1 MRSWLTNESV
11 RKRSDRK
18 SRKRRR
24 TQRYRR
30 QQLRM
35 EMLEDRRVLAGPGPE
50 VLSIVRADA
59 NPTNANSVAFT
70 VTFDEA
76 VTGVDA
82 SDFIVDANGPTFASV
97 EPVSGSGAVYTVNVG
112 TGVGD
117 GSLSLDL
124 IDDDSI
130 VSAANSNKPLGG
142 AGTTGNKDGSFTSG
156 ESYAIDKTS
165 PSSFSVAALEPSPTN
180 LQQVRY
186 QIEFDEPVIGL
197 STDNLQPFISSSN
210 STDPISGVSVT
221 EVTGAGDTYDVL
233 LNTGTGTGNFGLRLV
248 NDGNFSDLVGNSPSV
263 VSGIGDVYQIDRIAP
278 TVEAV
283 VLEDA
288 SPTNAST
295 LSFLITLSESITAF
309 GLGDVSI
316 DQVGFPEAAF
326 ASLQTVSGTQK
337 RVVVT
342 PGEGEGTIS
351 IDVTPGALA
360 TDFAGNQLITPAN
373 AFDAYVVDTR
383 APEVESITRAS
394 ASPTSSQSLD
404 FNVLFTESVVNVD
417 PDDFEVAATGVSGA
431 TVSQVSGSGA
441 AYTVTVTYTGG
452 SGTLG
457 LNLQAANSISD
468 TVGNSLSGGA
478 VTGPLYTVSSA
489 AFDITANEANKD
501 EGNVGTT
508 PFTFTVTRSNDANGT
523 ATVDYAV
530 SGTAGDAA
538 NADDFGGTFPSGTVS
553 FADGETTQVVTIDV
567 SGDLIAETDET
578 FTVTLSNPS
587 APAAISIASAD
598 GVIRNDDAPALSVA
612 IDVAT
617 VTEGGTTAMGT
628 VQRTGPVDQD
638 LTVTLAADP
647 LSRLVIPETV
657 LIPAGSTS
665 ATFPVDVVDDDLVTG
680 DETILVTAATGPP
693 IEFDSTY
700 GDAGAASISAV
711 ENESFYL
718 PTFGEHLVQSDGK
731 VVTSYNRQRDRFNI
745 VRFNV
750 DGTPDTTFGDNGIVR
765 YDYEYFVGL
774 DESPGDIV
782 QLPNG
787 KLVVSFVRG
796 PTALSPPNKQYLLQL
811 NTDGSI
817 DTSFGASGVLEIDAT
832 VWGLHNDLVALS
844 DNSIVAIS
852 TRRVN
857 SAVTTYA
864 KRILANGTI
873 DPNFDDSAVTPL
885 QQGTMIVALPDDSV
899 LLAGNVAGGAS
910 QVVKLQPG
918 GGADSNFGMSG
929 VVTISGPANVLVKD
943 IAVDGSGRILL
954 FGARSDVAG
963 DQNAEVTRLL
973 PNGSVDTSF
982 GTNGFAN
989 LPGEN
994 TSAFIQRGDVDS
1006 QGRILTAVYD
1016 TGLLQLIALD
1026 SNGSEIARSNGLVDH
1041 LYSYSV
1047 FDLDFDDQD
1056 RAYFS
1061 TYDSDYRVYR
1071 LGQLNYPETIPSNT
1085 RIDVVEND
1093 AATVRLSGV
1102 ADGNETAASNGSF
1115 TVAQTLAAATDTTV
1129 TYSVSGTAK
1138 SGDDYSTLDGTVTIA
1153 AGTTSSTISVPVF
1166 DDLIVEGTESV
1177 TVTLTGIT
1185 NSSPGVSIET
1195 GADTASIDIVD
1206 NDTATVGFVGSGP
1219 FSFES
1224 ADGTFNPSLFQSTI
1238 VNDAFWQ
1245 SHRFEVVGTSTTIA
1259 DVGGYFRNTD
1269 PASATLFA
1277 AITALTS
1284 DSDYPDS
1291 NDLSTTDV
1299 VASTTFL
1306 VPGNLSGGDVMTPF
1320 SATLD
1325 PGWYALSFG
1334 TGAFGAPSAGSGTTD
1349 GIGMIVLSN
1358 DLAPSQF
1365 PFSIQPG
1372 IRFNNTNAATRF
1384 VVTGE
1389 ESTRASESGPTNG
1402 IVHLT
1407 QSAEATAD
1415 TVVTYSVGGTAT
1427 SGSDYVTLSRTA
1439 TIPAGSTS
1447 TTITIPVIDDS
1458 LLEATELVSLTLTSI
1473 SSSSPGVTIDSS
1485 GTSSL
1490 VNILD
1495 NETAEANLSVT
1506 IDGDEDG
1513 PASVVFTVTLD
1524 TANTTGAPITFEF
1537 DDLGTGTA
1545 TPTADYVAIAADAQI
1560 VVPDG
1565 STSGTFTIDV
1575 VDDGIFESTETLVA
1589 QISSPSLASVAIGT
1603 ATATANIVDNTPATL
1618 SIAVTDASKPEGN
1631 TGSTAFTFT
1640 VTRFG
1645 NTTGVVSVD
1654 YAVTGSGAL
1663 PASADDFAG
1672 TFPSGTIEFAD
1683 GESAKVVTVNVSGD
1697 TDVEADDGF
1706 TVSLSNPSSFASI
1719 ADSTAEGLIADDDAP
1734 PLVQSI
1740 AASQSFVSGDDP
1752 VSFIVTFNES
1762 VTGVD
1767 VSDFDVVQSA
1777 GVTGAQVSSVSDQ
1790 GDGVSYAV
1798 VVQTGS
1804 GDGTLQLRLNDNDSI
1819 VDQFGVVLGG
1829 NGSGNGDA
1837 VSDVLTVER
1846 DPRRTV
1852 SGVVF
1857 DDANDNGVKD
1867 PGEPGA
1873 ENAGIYLDYNQN
1885 GFRDANEPEIRTPN
1899 DDPATPGIDEG
1910 GVFSFAN
1917 VPLGTF
1923 DLAVRDF
1930 WFSYLSS
1937 PGRLISVTLE
1947 FEDTELDVDVPAT
1960 RNLASVRGFVYE
1972 DLNANG
1978 IRDDGEP
1985 GIAGQRIY
1993 RDNNGNDAFD
2003 SFETNVITQTDDPT
2017 TPEDETGAY
2026 EIVPVPFDW
2035 DPLSSDFFWFR
2046 YDENLDWFATS
2057 PIETGRS
2064 YSSPDQVEIFD
2075 VGLATNQSAISGL
2088 VYDDVNANG
2097 VQEFGEEP
2105 LSGWIV
2111 FLDAN
2116 DNGVRD
2122 AGEPSTTTLADDPAT
2137 DFDETGSYRFEQLSL
2152 GTYQVAIESQA
2163 GYVVTSPMP
2172 VTVQINSSD
2181 DQIVA
2186 DFAVHVNETRVEGVV
2201 FEDSNQN
2208 GIQDSGEE
2216 GIGGATVYV
2225 DLNDNRVFDA
2235 GEPNV
2240 VTPIDG
2246 SYLLDAVM
2254 PGDSVVRVS
2263 LPFAADIVSPSVS
2276 DEVLFAMAQDS
2287 LIAEIDPSSNSIIR
2301 QQFVTGPFEGL
2312 VDSTALAFDGTW
2324 LYAGGRTPPGSPA
2337 VVVIDPSDFS
2347 AVSYFPVSTGN
2358 SPPNGAAVLGDELF
2372 LLNHIDNLITVYD
2385 LNSRTLSRTLNVPAV
2400 NSGGSYTALQL
2411 DLAFAMGESADGTE
2425 LLVRNAADEIL
2436 VVHPQ
2441 TAVIL
2446 DVLPT
2451 PPETLR
2457 HQGLAGAGGSIFISH
2472 DAGELSTL
2480 DATGSVLQTETL
2492 AISPDSL
2499 AARVFEDNSHRLTL
2513 LLDAASIGNDFAVL
2527 PLLRTVSGVQFQD
2540 ANHNGVQDA
2549 DDLPLEGVTVYVDSN
2564 NNGLLDSGESN
2575 TVSGSDG
2582 RFTLTDVSIGEQ
2594 WIRRTWPA
2602 GYRPTTFKSSAD
2614 FLVATT
2620 DVPDAASSTG
2630 ESLRIRYLD
2639 PQDGSIVD
2647 EISTEIEVIDPN
2659 NATTDG
2665 QFIYAIDNARD
2676 VLIQLTAQGGL
2687 VREIPIPPLSW
2698 GTPYSQGPAV
2708 VDGTVYWITG
2718 SDFKI
2723 RTLDPESGTLSN
2735 ERSIK
2740 IASGLIGQLPSLPPS
2755 GNIVES
2761 PDGQSIWF
2769 FANADDRVFV
2779 LNPLT
2784 AQIESFFN
2792 FSDTGNGVWS
2802 AAALNSQL
2810 YLRGGQSQGALRIYD
2825 ETLAPIGTLP
2835 STDSQGLGAANFVEY
2850 GVVISGTEDVALNQ
2864 GYVSTAGSIL
2874 GHVGEDANNDGI
2886 IDGGELPIEGVTVYI
2901 DANENHWPDSNELAT
2916 TSAADGSYTLSGLEP
2931 GAYLVSTQPPV
2942 GYRPSDAYTS
2952 TGRLFGAELYSSP
2965 SSQTEYFAELWEFD
2979 PDTGAVVNRVFTDIP
2994 LTTGAIGLAYYRDR
3008 LILTDDFGDMIYE
3021 LTLDGQLIDS
3031 RPLGEPFTNPTNGQT
3046 EYSAVTDYGPEVFG
3060 GTIFSVRDGLHGYLN
3075 LVEYDPAT
3083 NEFIRE
3089 RPLTYDWG
3097 LTEPPG
3103 TFNPETPTARKSF
3116 SISHDGQSLLLD
3128 TDDGYRFTI
3137 DPVTAV
3143 ASSPIST
3150 DPVFGNLPH
3159 ASAVLDSERYIATG
3173 GAIEVVDANYEF
3185 IRGFSTAHT
3194 QYGLASANHRVA
3206 SAIVSVTTSNAVTQD
3221 FGFAKTLASISGQ
3234 VVLDSNGSGSLN
3246 GSESGSTGQSV
3257 FVDLNDNGLLDIGEP
3272 TEITDSEGRYTIT
3285 GVAPGEYVVR
3295 VVPPTQSNVIAWGDS
3310 VTRVFVHQNFS
3321 GEDSIIQEIDP
3332 GTGEILNSFAAPPDP
3347 TDIAIGFASDGRW
3360 LYQSDSDGIDILS
3373 PETGLVVDSIAG
3385 PSGSGLAIVGS
3396 KAFVAN
3402 PDTDTIAVFD
3412 LTRRQYL
3419 ESWELG
3425 EVNFNAPG
3433 SIQIRDSLT
3442 EAPDGVNV
3450 IVGLE
3455 NNNALVIDVSTGL
3468 IVAEWSQVF
3477 FNAAAGGAGG
3487 EVFEP
3492 NIYSGQDLISLG
3504 VRDHMGLK
3512 IRVLPALGSGVPH
3525 GIAAAEFESTSH
3537 RVRVFENQTT
3547 VDLDF
3552 GIVADTQ
3559 SISGQQFIDADGSGT
3574 FDIGEE
3580 PLAGLTVFADLNAN
3594 GFLDEG
3600 EPLDVSANDG
3610 SYTLANVP
3618 VGPVIVDTLPVE
3630 GLRQAE
3636 TFEATETLIGMRR
3649 ISDNNS
3655 PSGYRLQL
3663 VLLNPNGASVSTV
3676 FTDVPTLNPGSLTQ
3690 WGNRYLVID
3699 NGRDLLL
3706 QLSLDGSLIS
3716 ETPLPSTSGGLPAF
3730 AYGMT
3735 VLDDTVYLSV
3745 SGPNRLIRFDPLSDS
3760 FYGATP
3766 ITSLWDPEFAG
3777 YPLMPLLS
3785 ESMTA
3790 TVDGEALLLFSRDD
3804 DRVFRVNPVTGR
3816 VMDVQAV
3823 PQTYGFVYASTVLEG
3838 QYYIYGQNTNGMGA
3852 FDANFASVGQAIAPF
3867 VSGLTTYVAPVS
3879 GSIVEVS
3886 SGAAR
3891 QLEMAHRSTAST
3903 ISGNVSRDANGDG
3916 VVDTG
3921 EGAENIVVYL
3931 DENRDGIRDAEEAWT
3946 LTDAAGSYV
3955 FMDVLP
3961 GDVAVAVDDL
3971 DRALA
3976 NQNEVWLYGVEFD
3989 NGVGTINRHDPIT
4002 GDLLSSF
4009 PTPGLQPSAAGLA
4022 MNADSL
4028 FYSEDNGV
4036 WSLDPITGQ
4045 SQVFYDLPD
4054 GSYHG
4059 LAAVDD
4065 NVFVLDANAGTIT
4078 RIDTRQGLVAAPMEI
4093 NSINGTSHAFGFNLS
4108 PWTDG
4113 YHLLN
4118 RTISGDALVIDPI
4131 TGLIVE
4137 TYLWSGSSRGVA
4149 FAANEFY
4156 RAWGDT
4162 IRVQNDLD
4170 MELRELPIGY
4180 VAFALAAIDMPGAS
4194 IHLRASPDAGF
4205 HDQNFHL
4212 VSSPMQTSSSIT
4224 GRLFLDANS
4233 DGIEN
4238 HNEQGLAG
4246 RTVYIDSNNNGQW
4259 DVGEPSQLTSEDD
4272 PQTPFDEAGNYRF
4285 TESAP
4290 GTPLTPGTY
4299 TIRQVVP
4306 EFWQSTTPGDS
4317 VVVTFATDTVV
4328 ATSGLGSNP
4337 PDAPTD
4343 IVRSDASINENLDTS
4358 AADLLFSTLSAVDD
4372 DVDDTHSYE
4381 LVSGEGD
4388 TDNARFLIS
4397 ADQLYL
4403 RQGEV
4408 LDYESQSTYAVR
4420 VRVTD
4425 AAGLIFEKSLTL
4437 GVNNLVE
4444 VTKEDITV
4452 GDGTAQ
4458 RSRVESLTIQFDA
4471 EVTIAPD
4478 AFTVIKR
4485 GPDGGT
4491 VDVAYTTRL
4500 DQNGHTIADLTFSG
4514 SFVEHG
4520 SLVDG
4525 NYQLTIIGTKISSIE
4540 GNGFDSDSD
4549 GLADDNFVL
4558 GDTESDDFFSLY
4570 GDTNGDGLVG
4580 AIDYFALRN
4589 SYGKSNLDPG
4599 FERSLDFDSDG
4610 LVGASDFFAFRNNY
4624 GSPRGF

>member
-1 MRSWLTNESV
+1 MRSWLINESG
-11 RKRSDRK
+11 RQRSDRK
-18 SRKRRR
+18 SRKRKRVP
-24 TQRYRR
+24 RYRR

-35 EMLEDRRVLAGPGPE
+35 EMLEDRRVLAGPGPA
-50 VLSIVRADA
+50 VSSILRADA

-70 VTFDEA
+70 VTFDE
-76 VTGVDA
+76 VVSGVDA
-82 SDFIVDANGPTFASV
+82 SDFIVDANGPTLASV
-97 EPVSGSGAVYTVNVG
+97 EPVSGSGAVYTVNVA
-112 TGVGD
+112 TGSGD
-117 GSLSLDL
+117 GSLSIDL

-130 VSAANSNKPLGG
+130 KSATNANKPLGG

-156 ESYAIDKTS
+156 ESYTIDKTA
-165 PSSFSVAALEPSPTN
+165 PASFAVSALDPSPTN
-180 LQQVRY
+180 LPQVRY
-186 QIEFDEPVIGL
+186 RIEFDEPVIGL
-197 STDNLQPFISSSN
+197 STDNLQPLIFSSS
-210 STDPISGVSVT
+210 SSDPISGVSVT
-221 EVTGAGDTYDVL
+221 EITGSGDTYDVL

-263 VSGIGDVYQIDRIAP
+263 VSGIGAVYQIDRIAP
-278 TVEAV
+278 TVQTVA
-283 VLEDA
+283 LENA
-288 SPTNAST
+288 SPTNASS
-295 LSFLITLSESITAF
+295 LSFLITLSESVTAF

-316 DQVGFPEAAF
+316 DQSGFPAAGI
-326 ASLQTVSGTQK
+326 ASIQTVSGTQK
-337 RVVVT
+337 RVFVT
-342 PGEGEGTIS
+342 PGVGEGTIS
-351 IDVTPGALA
+351 IDVTPGPLA
-360 TDFAGNQLITPAN
+360 TDFAGNQLFTPAN
-373 AFDAYVVDTR
+373 SFDAYVVDTR
-383 APEVESITRAS
+383 APQVESITRAS
-394 ASPTSSQSLD
+394 ASPTSSRSLD
-404 FNVLFTESVVNVD
+404 FNVEFTESVVNVD
-417 PDDFEVAATGVSGA
+417 LEDFEVAASGVSGA
-431 TVSQVSGSGA
+431 AVSQVAGSGA
-441 AYTVTVTYTGG
+441 SYVVTVTHEGG
-452 SGTLG
+452 NGTLG
-457 LNLQAANSISD
+457 LNVQAANSISD
-468 TVGNSLSGGA
+468 TVGNSLDGGQ
-478 VTGPLYTVSSA
+478 VTGPLYTISSA
-489 AFDITANEANKD
+489 AFSVAANQADNS
-501 EGNVGTT
+501 EGNAGTS
-508 PFTFTVTRSNDANGT
+508 PFTFTVTRSNDTTGT
-523 ATVDYAV
+523 MTVDYAV
-530 SGTAGDAA
+530 SGSGVDAA
-538 NADDFGGTFPSGTVS
+538 DADDFGGTYTTGTVS

-587 APAAISIASAD
+587 APAAISIGAAD
-598 GVIRNDDAPALSVA
+598 GTIRNDDVTALSVT
-612 IDVAT
+612 IDAAT
-617 VTEGGTTAMGT
+617 VTEGGTNATGT
-628 VQRTGPVDQD
+628 VQRIGPVDED
-638 LTVTLAADP
+638 LIVTLRSDP
-647 LSRLVIPETV
+647 SSRLVIPATV
-657 LIPAGSTS
+657 LIPSGSAS
-665 ATFPVDVVDDDLVTG
+665 ATFSVGVVDDDLVTG
-680 DETILVTAATGPP
+680 DETILVTASTGPP

-718 PTFGEHLVQSDGK
+718 PTFGEHLVQADGK

-750 DGTPDTTFGDNGIVR
+750 DGTPDASFGDNGIVR

-796 PTALSPPNKQYLLQL
+796 PTALSPPNRQYLLRL
-811 NTDGSI
+811 NADGSI
-817 DTSFGASGVLEIDAT
+817 DTGFGASGVLEIDAT

-844 DNSIVAIS
+844 DNSVVAIS

-899 LLAGNVAGGAS
+899 LLAGNVADGES
-910 QVVKLQPG
+910 QVVKLMPG
-918 GGADSNFGMSG
+918 GGADPSFGTSG
-929 VVTISGPANVLVKD
+929 VVTISGPSNVLVED

-954 FGARSDVAG
+954 FGGRSDIAG

-973 PNGSVDTSF
+973 PDGSVDTSF
-982 GTNGFAN
+982 GIHGFAN

-994 TSAFIQRGDVDS
+994 ANAFIQRGDVDS
-1006 QGRILTAVYD
+1006 QGRILTAVFD

-1026 SNGSEIARSNGLVDH
+1026 SDGSEIARSDGLVDH

-1061 TYDSDYRVYR
+1061 TYDSDFRVYR
-1071 LGQLNYPETIPSNT
+1071 LEQLNYSETIPSDT
-1085 RIDVVEND
+1085 QIDVIEND
-1093 AATVRLSGV
+1093 VATVSLSGLT
-1102 ADGNETAASNGSF
+1102 DGNETATSNGSF
-1115 TVAQTLAAATDTTV
+1115 TVTQTLAAATDTTLA
-1129 TYSVSGTAK
+1129 YSVGGTAA
-1138 SGDDYSTLDGTVTIA
+1138 SGDDYSALVGSVTIA
-1153 AGTTSSTISVPVF
+1153 AGTTSSTILIPVI
-1166 DDLIVEGTESV
+1166 DDLIVEGTESI

-1185 NSSPGVSIET
+1185 NGSPGVSIEA
-1195 GADTASIDIVD
+1195 GAETASISIVD

-1224 ADGTFNPSLFQSTI
+1224 ADGTFNPSLFQST
-1238 VNDAFWQ
+1238 VVDDDFWQ

-1259 DVGGYFRNTD
+1259 DVGGFFRNTD
-1269 PASATLFA
+1269 PAPVTLFA

-1284 DSDYPDS
+1284 ETDYPDS
-1291 NDLSTTDV
+1291 NDLSATDV
-1299 VASTTFL
+1299 VASTTFS

-1325 PGWYALSFG
+1325 PGWYSLSFG
-1334 TGAFGAPSAGSGTTD
+1334 TGAFGAPSVGPETSG

-1358 DLAPSQF
+1358 DLAPNQF

-1389 ESTRASESGPTNG
+1389 ESTSASESGPTNG

-1415 TVVTYSVGGTAT
+1415 TVVTYSVGGTAS
-1427 SGSDYVTLSRTA
+1427 SGSDYAPVSGTA
-1439 TIPAGSTS
+1439 TIPAGSTG

-1458 LLEATELVSLTLTSI
+1458 LLEVSESVSLTLTSI

-1485 GTSSL
+1485 ATSSL

-1495 NETAEANLSVT
+1495 NEDANATLSAT
-1506 IDGDEDG
+1506 TDGDEDG

-1524 TANTTGAPITFEF
+1524 TVNTTGAPITFEF

-1560 VVPDG
+1560 IVPDG
-1565 STSGTFTIDV
+1565 STTGTITIDV

-1589 QISSPSLASVAIGT
+1589 QISSPSLASVTIGT
-1603 ATATANIVDNTPATL
+1603 ATATADIIDSTPATL
-1618 SIAVTDASKPEGN
+1618 SIAATDASKPEGN
-1631 TGSTAFTFT
+1631 GGNTAFTFT

-1645 NTTGVVSVD
+1645 STTGIVSVD

-1663 PASADDFAG
+1663 SANPDDFAG
-1672 TFPSGTIEFAD
+1672 TFPNGTIEFSD
-1683 GESAKVVTVNVSGD
+1683 GESAKVVTINVSGD
-1697 TDVEADDGF
+1697 TDVEADEGF

-1734 PLVQSI
+1734 PVVQSI
-1740 AASQSFVSGDDP
+1740 IASQSFISGADP
-1752 VSFIVTFNES
+1752 FSFTVTFSES
-1762 VTGVD
+1762 VAGVD
-1767 VSDFDVVQSA
+1767 VDDFDVVQSA

-1790 GDGVSYAV
+1790 GDGISYTV

-1819 VDQFGVVLGG
+1819 ADLFGVVLGG
-1829 NGSGNGDA
+1829 NGAGNGDA

-1852 SGVVF
+1852 RGVVF
-1857 DDANDNGVKD
+1857 DDANDNGIKD

-1885 GFRDANEPEIRTPN
+1885 GFREANEPEIRTPD
-1899 DDPATPGIDEG
+1899 DDPATPEIDEG

-1960 RNLASVRGFVYE
+1960 RNRASVRGFVYE
-1972 DLNANG
+1972 DLNSNG
-1978 IRDDGEP
+1978 MRDDGEP

-1993 RDNNGNDAFD
+1993 RDNNGNDSFD
-2003 SFETNVITQTDDPT
+2003 SFETNAITQTDDPT
-2017 TPEDETGAY
+2017 TPEDETGVY

-2046 YDENLDWFATS
+2046 YDENPNWFATS

-2075 VGLATNQSAISGL
+2075 VGVTSNQSTISGV

-2116 DNGVRD
+2116 DNGVREV
-2122 AGEPSTTTLADDPAT
+2122 GEPSTTTLTDDPAT
-2137 DFDETGSYRFEQLSL
+2137 GFDETGTYRFEQLL
-2152 GTYQVAIESQA
+2152 IGTYQVAIESQA
-2163 GYVVTSPMP
+2163 GYVITSPVP
-2172 VTVQINSSD
+2172 VTAQIGSGD

-2186 DFAVHVNETRVEGVV
+2186 DFAVHVNQTRVEGVV
-2201 FEDSNQN
+2201 FQDSNQN
-2208 GIQDSGEE
+2208 GIQDAGEE

-2225 DLNDNRVFDA
+2225 DLNENGAFDPD
-2235 GEPNV
+2235 EPSV

-2246 SYLLDAVM
+2246 SYVLDAVM
-2254 PGDSVVRVS
+2254 PGESVVRVS
-2263 LPFAADIVSPSVS
+2263 LPYAADITSPSIS
-2276 DEVLFAMAQDS
+2276 EEVLFAMDQDS
-2287 LIAEIDPSSNSIIR
+2287 LIAEIDPNTGSIIR
-2301 QQFVTGPFEGL
+2301 QQFVAGPFEGL

-2324 LYAGGRTPPGSPA
+2324 LYAAGRTPPGAPA

-2347 AVSYFPVSTGN
+2347 VVSYFSVSTGN
-2358 SPPNGAAVLGDELF
+2358 SPPGGAAVLGNELF
-2372 LLNHIDNLITVYD
+2372 LLNDIDNLIKVYD
-2385 LNSRTLSRTLNVPAV
+2385 IDSRTLSRTLNVPAV
-2400 NSGGSYTALQL
+2400 NSGGSYSGLQL
-2411 DLAFAMGESADGTE
+2411 DLAFAMGESADGAE

-2441 TAVIL
+2441 TATIL
-2446 DVLPT
+2446 NVLST
-2451 PPETLR
+2451 PPDSLR

-2499 AARVFEDNSHRLTL
+2499 AAKVFEDNSHRLTL
-2513 LLDAASIGNDFAVL
+2513 LLDAVSTGNDFAVL
-2527 PLLRTVSGVQFQD
+2527 PLLRTVSGIQFQD
-2540 ANHNGVQDA
+2540 VNQNGVQDA
-2549 DDLPLEGVTVYVDSN
+2549 GDLPLEGVAVYADLN
-2564 NNGLLDSGESN
+2564 NNGLLDNGEPS
-2575 TVSGSDG
+2575 TVSGTDG
-2582 RFTLTDVSIGEQ
+2582 SFTLTDVSIGDQ
-2594 WIRRTWPA
+2594 WIRRSWPS
-2602 GYRPTTFKSSAD
+2602 GYRPTTFESAAD
-2614 FLVATT
+2614 YLVATT
-2620 DVPDAASSTG
+2620 DVSDAASPTG

-2639 PQDGSIVD
+2639 PQNGSIVD
-2647 EISTEIEVIDPN
+2647 EISTAIEVIDPN
-2659 NATTDG
+2659 SATTDG
-2665 QFIYAIDNARD
+2665 QYIYTIDNARD
-2676 VLIQLTAQGGL
+2676 VLIQLTARGGL
-2687 VREIPIPPLSW
+2687 VREIPIPSLSS
-2698 GTPYSQGPAV
+2698 GIPYSQGPAV

-2718 SDFKI
+2718 NEFKI
-2723 RTLDPESGTLSN
+2723 RTLDPKSGVLSN
-2735 ERSIK
+2735 ERSIT
-2740 IASGLIGQLPSLPPS
+2740 IASNLVGQLPLLPPS

-2802 AAALNSQL
+2802 AAALNNQL
-2810 YLRGGQSQGALRIYD
+2810 YLRGTQSQGALRVYD
-2825 ETLAPIGTLP
+2825 ETLAQIGTLP
-2835 STDSQGLGAANFVEY
+2835 NPDSQGLSAAKFVEY
-2850 GVVISGTEDVALNQ
+2850 GVFISGVEDVVVNQ
-2864 GYVSTAGSIL
+2864 GYAATAGSIL

-2901 DANENHWPDSNELAT
+2901 DTNGNHWPDSNEFAT
-2916 TSAADGSYTLSGLEP
+2916 TSAADGTYSLEGLDP

-2965 SSQTEYFAELWEFD
+2965 SSQTGYFAELWEFD
-2979 PDTGAVVNRVFTDIP
+2979 PDTGTVVDRFFTDIP

-3031 RPLGEPFTNPTNGQT
+3031 RPLGEAFTNPTNGQT
-3046 EYSAVTDYGPEVFG
+3046 EYSPVTDYGPAVFG
-3060 GTIFSVRDGLHGYLN
+3060 GTIFSVRDGLHGHLN

-3103 TFNPETPTARKSF
+3103 TFNPVAPTGRNSF
-3116 SISHDGQSLLLD
+3116 SISLDGQSLFLD

-3143 ASSPIST
+3143 ASLPTPADS
-3150 DPVFGNLPH
+3150 VYGNLPN
-3159 ASAVLDSERYIATG
+3159 ASTVLNSERYLAVAG
-3173 GAIEVVDANYEF
+3173 GIEVVDANYQS
-3185 IRGFSTAHT
+3185 IRGFGTVT
-3194 QYGLASANHRVA
+3194 QYGLASTNHRVA
-3206 SAIVSVTTSNAVTQD
+3206 SAIVSVTTSNATTQD
-3221 FGFAKTLASISGQ
+3221 FGFTRMLSSISGQ
-3234 VVLDSNGSGSLN
+3234 VVLDSNGSGSVD
-3246 GSESGSTGQSV
+3246 GSESGSTGHTV
-3257 FVDLNDNGLLDIGEP
+3257 FVDLNDNGFLDTGEP
-3272 TEITDSEGRYTIT
+3272 TEITGSEGRYTFSGI
-3285 GVAPGEYVVR
+3285 APGEYIVR
-3295 VVPPTQSNVIAWGDS
+3295 VVSPSQSNVVAWGDS
-3310 VTRVFVHQNFS
+3310 VTRVFVHQNFN

-3347 TDIAIGFASDGRW
+3347 TDVAIGFASDGRW

-3373 PETGLVVDSIAG
+3373 PETGQVVDSIAG
-3385 PSGSGLAIVGS
+3385 PSGSGLAIVGT
-3396 KAFVAN
+3396 KAFVADPN
-3402 PDTDTIAVFD
+3402 TDTIAVFD

-3425 EVNFNAPG
+3425 DVNFDAPG

-3455 NNNALVIDVSTGL
+3455 NNNALVIDVETGL

-3492 NIYSGQDLISLG
+3492 NIYSGQDLVSLG

-3537 RVRVFENQTT
+3537 RVRIFENQTT

-3559 SISGQQFIDADGSGT
+3559 SISGRQFIDADGSGT
-3574 FDIGEE
+3574 FDIGED
-3580 PLAGLTVFADLNAN
+3580 PLVGTTVFADLNAN
-3594 GFLDEG
+3594 GFLDAG
-3600 EPLDVSANDG
+3600 EPFDVSANDG

-3618 VGPVIVDTLPVE
+3618 VGPVIVDTLPIEGMRQVE
-3630 GLRQAE
+3630 AFE
-3636 TFEATETLIGMRR
+3636 TTEGLIGMRR
-3649 ISDNNS
+3649 ISDSNS

-3663 VLLNPNGASVSTV
+3663 LLLNPNGTSVGNIS
-3676 FTDVPTLNPGSLTQ
+3676 TDVPILTPGSLTK
-3690 WGNRYLVID
+3690 WGNQYLVID

-3716 ETPLPSTSGGLPAF
+3716 ETPLPSTSGGTPAF
-3730 AYGMT
+3730 AYGMA
-3735 VLDDTVYLSV
+3735 VLDDAVYLSV
-3745 SGPNRLIRFDPLSDS
+3745 SGPNRLMRFDPLSDS
-3760 FYGATP
+3760 FHGATP

-3823 PQTYGFVYASTVLEG
+3823 PQTYDFVYASTVLEG

-3852 FDANFASVGQAIAPF
+3852 FDANFASVGQAIAPS
-3867 VSGLTTYVAPVS
+3867 VSGLTTYDAPVS

-3886 SGAAR
+3886 SGAVAP
-3891 QLEMAHRSTAST
+3891 LDVAHRSTTST
-3903 ISGNVSRDANGDG
+3903 ISGNVSRDANENG

-3946 LTDAAGSYV
+3946 LTDSVGNYEFVDV
-3955 FMDVLP
+3955 FP
-3961 GDVAVAVDDL
+3961 GDVSVTVVDP

-4059 LAAVDD
+4059 LVAVGD

-4108 PWTDG
+4108 PWIDG
-4113 YHLLN
+4113 SHLLT
-4118 RTISGDALVIDPI
+4118 RTTSGDALVIDPV

-4137 TYLWSGSSRGVA
+4137 TYSWSGSSRGVA

-4170 MELRELPIGY
+4170 MDLRELPIGY

-4194 IHLRASPDAGF
+4194 IHLRASPDAVF
-4205 HDQNFHL
+4205 QDQNFHI
-4212 VSSPMQTSSSIT
+4212 VSSPMQPSASIT
-4224 GRLFLDANS
+4224 GRVFLDANS
-4233 DGIEN
+4233 DGTQN
-4238 HNEQGLAG
+4238 YNEQGLAG
-4246 RTVYIDSNNNGQW
+4246 RTVYIDSNGNGQW
-4259 DVGEPSQLTSEDD
+4259 DDGEPSQVTSNDD

-4285 TESAP
+4285 TEAAP

-4317 VVVTFATDTVV
+4317 VIVTFATDTVV

-4343 IVRSDASINENLDTS
+4343 IVPSDASINENLDTS
-4358 AADLLFSTLSAVDD
+4358 VADLLFSTLSAVDD
-4372 DVDDTHSYE
+4372 DVDDAHGYE
-4381 LVSGEGD
+4381 LVSGDGD
-4388 TDNARFLIS
+4388 TDNARFLLS

-4471 EVTIAPD
+4471 QVTIAPD

-4485 GPDGGT
+4485 GPDGGN
-4491 VDVAYTTRL
+4491 VDVVYTTRL
-4500 DQNGHTIADLTFSG
+4500 DEGGHTIADLTFSG
-4514 SFVEHG
+4514 TFVEFG

-4525 NYQLTIIGTKISSIE
+4525 NYQLTIDGTKIE
-4540 GNGFDSDSD
+4540 NLNGFGFDS
-4549 GLADDNFVL
+4549 
-4558 GDTESDDFFSLY
+4558 
-4570 GDTNGDGLVG
+4570 NGDGSVG
-4580 AIDYFALRN
+4580 DSLTFGDTATDAFYRLFGDSDRDRDVDRRDYVAFRRTYEQPSDDDLF
-4589 SYGKSNLDPG
+4589 DP
-4599 FERSLDFDSDG
+4599 SFDSD
-4610 LVGASDFFAFRNNY
+4610 LDEDVDRRDYVAFRRNY
-4624 GSPRGF
+4624 DQLFIFE